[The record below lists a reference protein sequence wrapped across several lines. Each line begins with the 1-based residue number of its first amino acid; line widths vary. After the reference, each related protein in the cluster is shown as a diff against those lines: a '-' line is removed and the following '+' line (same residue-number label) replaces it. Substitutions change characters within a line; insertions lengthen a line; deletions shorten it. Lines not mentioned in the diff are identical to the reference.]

1 MIWCS
6 IAKIFPPKKIVVRDG
21 ISNQFIYLKLRS
33 SRYGGAWPF
42 MFPLSL
48 HASGFLFFFQGG
60 FYFALFCCFSFFFR
74 FFFLVFCCCLFC
86 FVCLFVCL
94 FICYIVVFISSDGY
108 GSIKINK
115 VSKPDAISVAFETS
129 FHPFL
134 QVHFWYS
141 TLSYYSPNIGALS
154 CMGINH
160 FTPKCADSPVI
171 WHQITSQTVSD
182 FNLTELLQ
190 ATRNLNSFM
199 EIFCTF
205 TNIKNRCNLR
215 SDW

>member
-1 MIWCS
+1 
-6 IAKIFPPKKIVVRDG
+6 
-21 ISNQFIYLKLRS
+21 
-33 SRYGGAWPF
+33 

-48 HASGFLFFFQGG
+48 HASGFWFFFQGG

-74 FFFLVFCCCLFC
+74 FFFLVFCCCCLFC

-141 TLSYYSPNIGALS
+141 ILSYYSPNIGALS

-171 WHQITSQTVSD
+171 WHQIRLTSQTVSD

-190 ATRNLNSFM
+190 AARNLNSFM

-215 SDW
+215 SGW

>member
-1 MIWCS
+1 
-6 IAKIFPPKKIVVRDG
+6 
-21 ISNQFIYLKLRS
+21 
-33 SRYGGAWPF
+33 

-48 HASGFLFFFQGG
+48 HAFLHCFVVFHFFFV
-60 FYFALFCCFSFFFR
+60 FFSWFFVVLVYFVL
-74 FFFLVFCCCLFC
+74 LVCLSI
-86 FVCLFVCL
+86 CLFVYL
-94 FICYIVVFISSDGY
+94 LICYIVVFISSDDY
-108 GSIKINK
+108 GSNKINK

-141 TLSYYSPNIGALS
+141 ILSYYSPNIGALS

-171 WHQITSQTVSD
+171 WHQIRLTSQTVSD

-190 ATRNLNSFM
+190 AARNLNSFM

>member
-1 MIWCS
+1 MEVLDHLC
-6 IAKIFPPKKIVVRDG
+6 FHC
-21 ISNQFIYLKLRS
+21 
-33 SRYGGAWPF
+33 
-42 MFPLSL
+42 LSMRPV
-48 HASGFLFFFQGG
+48 FDFFFRVD
-60 FYFALFCCFSFFFR
+60 FIFALFCCFSFFFR
-74 FFFLVFCCCLFC
+74 FFFLVFCCCCLFC

-94 FICYIVVFISSDGY
+94 FVCYIVVFISSDDY

-141 TLSYYSPNIGALS
+141 ILSYYSPNIGALS

-171 WHQITSQTVSD
+171 
-182 FNLTELLQ
+182 
-190 ATRNLNSFM
+190 
-199 EIFCTF
+199 
-205 TNIKNRCNLR
+205 
-215 SDW
+215 